1 MPLSPEDPAIL
12 SFYIYTEGVIS
23 MKGNLPKAILLV
35 LLISFAGA
43 QPALAYI
50 DPNTGGILFQAL
62 AASFAVFSGVILIFS
77 RQIRNGF
84 ARAKRRLR
92 ERHGADE
99 PEHEREST
107 D

>member
-1 MPLSPEDPAIL
+1 MNRCVL
-12 SFYIYTEGVIS
+12 
-23 MKGNLPKAILLV
+23 KAIPLV
-35 LLISFAGA
+35 FLISLANA

-62 AASFAVFSGVILIFS
+62 AASFAVISGVILIFS

-84 ARAKRRLR
+84 ARVRRRLR
-92 ERHGADE
+92 ERHSTDD
-99 PEHEREST
+99 PERETEST